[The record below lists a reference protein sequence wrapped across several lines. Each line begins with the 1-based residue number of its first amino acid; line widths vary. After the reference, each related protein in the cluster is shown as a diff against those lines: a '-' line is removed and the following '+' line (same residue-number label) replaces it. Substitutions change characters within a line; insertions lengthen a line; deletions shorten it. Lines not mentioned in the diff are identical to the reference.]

1 MFDEAQQI
9 CNKTYTFPST
19 RFLTFY
25 PDDEYDG
32 FWIYGEKITKSIFQM
47 FPFFIE
53 ALQDLKTSETV
64 ESFKQMGQILL
75 MLEDVINE
83 DIGFK
88 LDCLNRFI
96 DPNDQDAKGPE
107 DMIKILKKGADLYFF
122 LRFLW
127 PLRWVRCWIKHT
139 YLEKYLNPQ

>member
-1 MFDEAQQI
+1 
-9 CNKTYTFPST
+9 
-19 RFLTFY
+19 
-25 PDDEYDG
+25 
-32 FWIYGEKITKSIFQM
+32 M

-75 MLEDVINE
+75 MLEDVINF
-83 DIGFK
+83 DTGFK

-107 DMIKILKKGADLYFF
+107 DMIKILEEGANLYYDF
-122 LRFLW
+122 W
-127 PLRWVRCWIKHT
+127 KS
-139 YLEKYLNPQ
+139 LNEQVGLVQENTN

>member
-1 MFDEAQQI
+1 
-9 CNKTYTFPST
+9 
-19 RFLTFY
+19 
-25 PDDEYDG
+25 
-32 FWIYGEKITKSIFQM
+32 M

-75 MLEDVINE
+75 LLEDVINE

-107 DMIKILKKGADLYFF
+107 DMIKILKKGDELSLFYDEYYAP
-122 LRFLW
+122 RSASVSW
-127 PLRWVRCWIKHT
+127 R
-139 YLEKYLNPQ
+139 EKSLQAQFQLQTLV